1 MLDRSDRLDDW
12 MRRHAIQFYC
22 GPYPAQKKS
31 KPRPALEGLVR
42 LSGIAQGLKDQYDPF
57 ATTPV
62 PAHLTALIEQLKM
75 DAHLRPASIVTAVVY
90 SLLLA
95 AGLIAHAMGFPKFS
109 TEPRATPFISI
120 NVPAPLASEDG
131 TIGYR

>member
-1 MLDRSDRLDDW
+1 MKL
-12 MRRHAIQFYC
+12 AIQFYC

-31 KPRPALEGLVR
+31 KPRPALEGQVR
-42 LSGIAQGLKDQYDPF
+42 LSGIAQGLNDQYDPF

-62 PAHLTALIEQLKM
+62 PAHLTALVEQLKM
-75 DAHLRPASIVTAVVY
+75 DAHLRPVSIVTAVVY